1 MAGSWRHPIWKS
13 DDMACVFQL
22 ARQGDVEGIR
32 HISEMLIDL
41 RQKYRGDTTGIYKA
55 VDWECET
62 IMDLQM
68 EYTGLL
74 SDMGDTEAALPL
86 GVAAF
91 LIRFRKAPTPVLGHR
106 PEPAAQKELFRRGGG
121 LGCYLAPCYND
132 VFGIASE
139 DSLAVARKAEEM
151 GLTGAVEALRLHFE
165 SIEQAARANEAQR
178 QAYQRMAMV
187 EARREAVA
195 QGMDEYRSKL
205 DWAEAVPTPTAP
217 AAPASPARRR
227 TS

>member
-1 MAGSWRHPIWKS
+1 
-13 DDMACVFQL
+13 
-22 ARQGDVEGIR
+22 
-32 HISEMLIDL
+32 
-41 RQKYRGDTTGIYKA
+41 
-55 VDWECET
+55 
-62 IMDLQM
+62 MDLQM

-74 SDMGDTEAALPL
+74 SDMGDTEAAFHLVWL
-86 GVAAF
+86 HF
-91 LIRFRKAPTPVLGHR
+91 LYDSEKLQRRFWGTARNR
-106 PEPAAQKELFRRGGG
+106 CQKELFRRGGG

-187 EARREAVA
+187 EARGEAVA

-205 DWAEAVPTPTAP
+205 DWAERAHSYGTGGSGVTREEAHILGEVSTEQYTRERLIR
-217 AAPASPARRR
+217 SELEDSQRRKLEDAFD
-227 TS
+227 SSHGFKDD